1 MGNGSDGIKMKT
13 MKSLQVYTPD
23 EENAFLGDSVIYLKC
38 SDGNDWYLSQKDF
51 QPDSVKIAFN
61 GDGIICA
68 MSADISRLW
77 PVGLSVTEIDASEV
91 PGGAEPDGTWIFD
104 GSKIYPDA
112 VAIATRMKSSL
123 LSNVNQKI
131 SPLQDLLDVD
141 EATNGDKEKLTEWKK
156 YRVLLN
162 KIDVTAPD
170 ITWPEI
176 PA

>member
-1 MGNGSDGIKMKT
+1 MKT
-13 MKSLQVYTPD
+13 MKSLQAYTPD

-51 QPDSVKIAFN
+51 QPDTMKIAFN
-61 GDGIICA
+61 DDGVICA
-68 MSADISRLW
+68 MSTDISRLW
-77 PVGLSVTEIDASEV
+77 PVGLSVTEMNASEF
-91 PGGAEPDGTWIFD
+91 PDGAEPDGTWILD

-112 VAIATRMKSSL
+112 VAIATRTKLNL
-123 LSNVNQKI
+123 LSNANQKI
-131 SPLQDLLDVD
+131 SPLQDLLDIE
-141 EATNGDKEKLTEWKK
+141 EASDSDKAKLTEWKK

-162 KIDVTAPD
+162 KIDVAVQD